1 MERILM
7 ADAAARTEG
16 SGTIYRR
23 SVLPNGLR
31 VLVAPMPTTRS
42 VSMGF
47 YIGAGSRYETD
58 DEAGVSHY
66 LEHMLFK
73 GTKVRK
79 TPKEISETIER
90 VGGFMNASTD
100 REVTVYWARVAHPHF
115 ELALGLLSDMLLNST
130 FEPEEIEKERQVILE
145 ELHTVNDVPS
155 QRAYL
160 LADAALWPDQPLG
173 RDIAGTPESV
183 EGIRRDMLLGYM
195 GQQYDP
201 ANSVLAIAGHVDGD
215 AALDL
220 ANSLLGGWGQH
231 KPRTWIPASDGST
244 ETRSVVEYRKTEQSH
259 ICLTF
264 PGVPSTDPQRYAVD
278 VLNTLLG
285 EGMASRLFLELRE
298 NRGIVYEVSSSS
310 MHLRDCGAMTVY
322 AGSDPRRGPEAVQ
335 AILHELIRVKKDMQ
349 ETELERARELA
360 KGRLLLRLED
370 TRGVSGWLGA
380 QELLLDRIY
389 DPEEVVEE
397 LDRLTLSDIRAA
409 AERVIRPE
417 LFRLAIVG
425 PHRSNRRFNRLLE
438 AVS

>member
-1 MERILM
+1 MY
-7 ADAAARTEG
+7 T
-16 SGTIYRR
+16 R

-31 VLVAPMPTTRS
+31 VLTAPMPTTRS
-42 VSMGF
+42 VSIGF

-73 GTKVRK
+73 GTEQRR

-100 REVTVYWARVAHPHF
+100 REATVYWARVAHPHF

-130 FEPEEIEKERQVILE
+130 FEPEEIEKERQVIIE

-160 LADAALWPDQPLG
+160 LADAALWPGQPLG

-183 EGIRRDMLLGYM
+183 GGMQREALLSYM
-195 GQQYDP
+195 RQQYDP
-201 ANSVLAIAGHVDGD
+201 GNSVLAIAGRIDESQ
-215 AALDL
+215 ALDL
-220 ANSLLGGWGQH
+220 VSSLLGSWSQRE
-231 KPRTWIPASDGST
+231 PRSWIRVD
-244 ETRSVVEYRKTEQSH
+244 ETPGLNRSIVEYRRTEQSH

-264 PGVPSTDPQRYAVD
+264 PGVPSTDPERYAVD
-278 VLNTLLG
+278 VLNALLG

-298 NRGIVYEVSSSS
+298 NRGLVYEVSSSS
-310 MHLRDCGAMTVY
+310 LHLRDCGAMTVY
-322 AGSDPRRGPEAVQ
+322 AGADPQRCPEAVD
-335 AILHELIRVKKDMQ
+335 AILHELVRAVEDLE
-349 ETELERARELA
+349 ETELERARELV

-380 QELLLDRIY
+380 QELLLDRIH
-389 DPEEVVEE
+389 DPEEVVAK
-397 LDRLTLSDIRAA
+397 LDALTLDDLYQAA
-409 AERVIRPE
+409 QRVLRPE
-417 LFRLAIVG
+417 SFRLAIVG
-425 PHRSNRRFNRLLE
+425 PHRSQKRYSRLLD
-438 AVS
+438 AVL

>member
-1 MERILM
+1 MTSVSM
-7 ADAAARTEG
+7 PSASDGGRTP
-16 SGTIYRR
+16 YRR
-23 SVLPNGLR
+23 TVLPNGLR
-31 VLVAPMPTTRS
+31 ILTAPMPTTRS
-42 VSMGF
+42 VSIGF
-47 YIGAGSRYETD
+47 YIGAGSRYERD

-73 GTKVRK
+73 GTEDRR
-79 TPKEISETIER
+79 TSKEISETIER

-115 ELALGLLSDMLLNST
+115 ELGLNLLSDMLLNST
-130 FEPEEIEKERQVILE
+130 FDAEEIEKERQVIFE

-160 LADAALWPDQPLG
+160 LADAALWPGQPLG

-183 EGIRRDMLLGYM
+183 GGIDREMLLDYM

-201 ANSVLAIAGHVDGD
+201 SNSVLSIAGRFEEHE
-215 AALDL
+215 ALDL
-220 ANSLLGGWGQH
+220 ATSFLGGWGRKQ
-231 KPRTWIPASDGST
+231 PRTWIPAEDLSDGN
-244 ETRSVVEYRKTEQSH
+244 RCLVEYRRTEQSH

-264 PGVPSTDPQRYAVD
+264 PGIPASDPQRYAVD

-310 MHLRDCGAMTVY
+310 MNLKDCGAMTIY
-322 AGSDPRRGPEAVQ
+322 AGSDPKQSAEAVQ
-335 AILHELIRVKKDMQ
+335 AILHELVHVAENM
-349 ETELERARELA
+349 EESELQRARELV

-389 DPEEVVEE
+389 DPEEVVGA
-397 LDRLTLSDIRAA
+397 LDQLTLTDLQTA
-409 AERVIRPE
+409 AERVLRPE

-425 PHRSNRRFNRLLE
+425 PHRSAKRFDRLLG